1 MCFYIQEL
9 FSMTLVNMQPPKK
22 EIFFFLS
29 SWHASCLA
37 LQGFFFKFPS
47 VYKLA
52 THMLGGGGTIDNQCD
67 FFISEVGTLHYF
79 ELGS

>member
-1 MCFYIQEL
+1 VL
-9 FSMTLVNMQPPKK
+9 LHPRA
-22 EIFFFLS
+22 IFNDIGKHATSQKRNFFLPKFMTCIMPS
-29 SWHASCLA
+29 IA
-37 LQGFFFKFPS
+37 GFFFKFPS

-52 THMLGGGGTIDNQCD
+52 THMLRGGGTIDNQCD